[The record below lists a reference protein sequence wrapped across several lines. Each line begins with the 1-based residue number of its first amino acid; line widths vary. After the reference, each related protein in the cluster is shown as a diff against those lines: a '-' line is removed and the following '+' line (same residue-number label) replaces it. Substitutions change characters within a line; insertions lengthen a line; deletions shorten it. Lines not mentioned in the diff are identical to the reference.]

1 MARTP
6 SGLGGYVTIRA
17 LGSVVVLYVLWLAL
31 SGHYQPLLITVGL
44 LCSLGVCALALRMEL
59 VDHESY
65 PMHLRFS
72 RLFAYWAWL
81 GAEIVKSNFDVAR
94 RILHPDLPISPTVIR
109 VRAGQR
115 SPLGRVIYAN
125 SITLTPGTVS
135 IDARDD
141 DDHIEVHALTREA
154 AAAVQAG
161 EMDRR
166 VTDLET
172 PR

>member
-6 SGLGGYVTIRA
+6 PGWRRYLSIHA
-17 LGSVVVLYVLWLAL
+17 LGLIAVLYVLWLVL
-31 SGHYQPLLITVGL
+31 SGHYTPLLLTIGVV
-44 LCSLGVCALALRMEL
+44 CAVGVCALALRMEV

-65 PMHLRFS
+65 PVHLRLWRFVV
-72 RLFAYWAWL
+72 YWAWL
-81 GAEIVKSNFDVAR
+81 FAEITKSNIDVAR

-109 VRAGQR
+109 VRASQR
-115 SPLGRVIYAN
+115 APLGRVVYAN

-135 IDARDD
+135 MDVRDD

-154 AAAVQAG
+154 AAAVEAG

-166 VTDLET
+166 VRELEA
-172 PR
+172 PE